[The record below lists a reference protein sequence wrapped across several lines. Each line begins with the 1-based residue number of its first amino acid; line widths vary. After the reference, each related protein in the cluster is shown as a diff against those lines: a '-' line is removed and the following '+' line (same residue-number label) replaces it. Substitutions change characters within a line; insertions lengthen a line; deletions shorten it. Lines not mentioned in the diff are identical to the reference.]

1 MVNNSRPSSLDS
13 KEIHRLM
20 RKADSWLRQTSANSS
35 LAHRPRRPQQKKI
48 MAHQRVA
55 LWAAEPDLD
64 DDINDADVDIPIS
77 LPSSTNELYDDPNL
91 QLDEGALLAMQ
102 QHIAQQAAFAQIPD
116 VVKRV
121 STLLID

>member
-1 MVNNSRPSSLDS
+1 
-13 KEIHRLM
+13 
-20 RKADSWLRQTSANSS
+20 
-35 LAHRPRRPQQKKI
+35 

-64 DDINDADVDIPIS
+64 DADDVDIPIPM
-77 LPSSTNELYDDPNL
+77 PSSTNEMYDDPNL
-91 QLDEGALLAMQ
+91 QLDEGSLQAMQ

-121 STLLID
+121 STLLFSL